1 MSAYD
6 WGRWTLDPRKLL
18 YFATVVEHGSF
29 KKAAKHLNISQPALS
44 TSMDRFERSLGE
56 QLLKRG
62 PTGVS
67 PTQAGE
73 ILYAHA
79 RLIREELTLAER
91 RVAQQDRKSEDMVVI
106 GTLPSLIANIIPSA
120 VCQWRAQHP
129 DPTLRVIEKIQ
140 LELLISL
147 VRGELDFIIA
157 QTEWYGFM
165 EGLRQRVLFRDRLYV
180 LGRPDHPAFEK
191 ENVSFADLAQYPW
204 VIQMIGRQRT
214 LLEKLLAQE
223 EVEMPT
229 RLTECGS
236 VNFLK
241 TMVANSDSLAMLPE
255 STVAADVHAGKL
267 RPFDINGPLLH
278 RDIAV
283 IYRDETP
290 LSPAGRDL
298 VEAVAN
304 AGLKLASA
312 SLEPEPPHDNGP
324 SNEV

>member
-1 MSAYD
+1 M
-6 WGRWTLDPRKLL
+6 DPRKLL

-29 KKAAKHLNISQPALS
+29 KKAAKHLSISQPALS

-56 QLLKRG
+56 RLLDRS
-62 PTGVS
+62 PSGVS
-67 PTQAGE
+67 PTHAGE

-79 RLIREELTLAER
+79 RLIREELSLAER
-91 RVAQQDRKSEDMVVI
+91 RVAAHERQPEDMVVV

-120 VCQWRAQHP
+120 VCQWRTRNP

-180 LGRPDHPAFEK
+180 LARPDHPAFEK
-191 ENVSFADLAQYPW
+191 DGVTLGDLARYPW

-214 LLEKLLAQE
+214 LLERLLAQE
-223 EVEMPT
+223 QVEMPA

-241 TMVANSDSLAMLPE
+241 TIVAGSDSLAMLPGSAVE
-255 STVAADVHAGKL
+255 ADVHAGRL
-267 RPFDINGPLLH
+267 RPFDFNGPLFH

-283 IYRDETP
+283 IYREESP
-290 LSPAGRDL
+290 LSPAGKDL
-298 VEAVAN
+298 VEAVAT

-312 SLEPEPPHDNGP
+312 SLEPELSTPGPTTATAPHGP
-324 SNEV
+324 

>member
-1 MSAYD
+1 MTAYD
-6 WGRWTLDPRKLL
+6 WGKRTLDPRKLL

-56 QLLKRG
+56 RLLERG

-73 ILYAHA
+73 ILYVHA
-79 RLIREELTLAER
+79 RLIREELSLAEH
-91 RVAQQDRKSEDMVVI
+91 RVAQQDRQTEDMVVV
-106 GTLPSLIANIIPSA
+106 GTLPSLMANIIPSA

-147 VRGELDFIIA
+147 VRGELDFIVA

-191 ENVSFADLAQYPW
+191 DNVSFADLARYPW
-204 VIQMIGRQRT
+204 VVQMIGRQRT
-214 LLEKLLAQE
+214 LLEKLLAEE
-223 EVEMPT
+223 EVAMPT

-236 VNFLK
+236 VSFLK
-241 TMVANSDSLAMLPE
+241 TMVASSDSLAMLPASAVE
-255 STVAADVHAGKL
+255 ADVHAGRL
-267 RPFDINGPLLH
+267 RPFDINGPLFH

-283 IYRDETP
+283 IYREEAP
-290 LSPAGRDL
+290 LSPASRDL
-298 VEAVAN
+298 IEAVAN
-304 AGLKLASA
+304 AGLMLASA
-312 SLEPEPPHDNGP
+312 SLDPETAPDNGTC
-324 SNEV
+324 NQ

>member
-1 MSAYD
+1 MRTYD
-6 WGRWTLDPRKLL
+6 WRNRALDPRKLL

-56 QLLKRG
+56 RLLDRG
-62 PTGVS
+62 PSGVS
-67 PTQAGE
+67 PTPAGD

-91 RVAQQDRKSEDMVVI
+91 RVATHEHQPDDMVVV

-120 VCQWRAQHP
+120 VCRWRTRHP
-129 DPTLRVIEKIQ
+129 GPTLRVIEKIQ

-180 LGRPDHPAFEK
+180 LGRPGHPAFERDD
-191 ENVSFADLAQYPW
+191 VTLGDLARYPW
-204 VIQMIGRQRT
+204 VIQMIGRQRS

-223 EVEMPT
+223 QVGMPAS
-229 RLTECGS
+229 LTECGS

-241 TMVANSDSLAMLPE
+241 SIVAGSDSLAMLPG
-255 STVAADVHAGKL
+255 SAVDADVHAGKL
-267 RPFDINGPLLH
+267 RPFNFNGPLFH

-283 IYRDETP
+283 IYRDEAP
-290 LSPAGRDL
+290 LSQTSKEL

-312 SLEPEPPHDNGP
+312 SLATDPPNTGGSADDL
-324 SNEV
+324 